1 MNKIFFIIVLLVVLF
16 FSSCSIDWNNE
27 KEQKLVE
34 LEKQIS
40 DMSFE
45 RNKECLNLIPN
56 LEKRIIEKNE
66 ASNINTYEL
75 IEVFYSKEKKD
86 CLWVLKQNKYLED
99 YSSTMYFLIKSWN
112 IWYEWNLDRCLWAT
126 YFHDSSKDS
135 NNCAEFNERVR
146 QLKL

>member
-1 MNKIFFIIVLLVVLF
+1 MKKIISLLLLSLLIL
-16 FSSCSIDWNNE
+16 SSCSIDWNNE
-27 KEQKLVE
+27 KEQKIVE

-56 LEKRIIEKNE
+56 LEKRVIERNE
-66 ASNINTYEL
+66 DSNINTYEL

-99 YSSTMYFLIKSWN
+99 YSSTMYFLINS
-112 IWYEWNLDRCLWAT
+112 
-126 YFHDSSKDS
+126 
-135 NNCAEFNERVR
+135 
-146 QLKL
+146 